1 MDISVYELAK
11 AAGTAPRSR
20 MVTVRGTLSPFVSL
34 GSMRQPWPKAPQS
47 EPVVSPQI
55 VTELVASKALL
66 CR

>member
-11 AAGTAPRSR
+11 ALKVPRSR
-20 MVTVRGTLSPFVSL
+20 ISDIVRGTLSPFVSL
-34 GSMRQPWPKAPQS
+34 GSMTTLAKGAS
-47 EPVVSPQI
+47 VGSVVSPQI